1 MSLCPGAM
9 SLADRNTEAGTTFPR
24 RTLSVDQEGGDPPN
38 HHSPGQTPRHP
49 QDALPQA
56 PQRRLTSLEQWGQ
69 PGGGRR
75 KALVGTQANNIQ
87 TDTGWNSGPETL
99 GEKPGATLDPP

>member
-1 MSLCPGAM
+1 MKNRLGKKNIFNPIVQDLEKHSSTAQQ
-9 SLADRNTEAGTTFPR
+9 LASRDWHRVNNREE
-24 RTLSVDQEGGDPPN
+24 L
-38 HHSPGQTPRHP
+38 
-49 QDALPQA
+49 
-56 PQRRLTSLEQWGQ
+56 Q